1 MEVVW
6 SRKEAKA
13 EWYKYMSAVIRDRKK
28 WLKENNQTIKQKDEI
43 HIELTLV

>member
-13 EWYKYMSAVIRDRKK
+13 KAEWHKYMAAVIRDRKK
-28 WLKENNQTIKQKDEI
+28 WLKEKN
-43 HIELTLV
+43 